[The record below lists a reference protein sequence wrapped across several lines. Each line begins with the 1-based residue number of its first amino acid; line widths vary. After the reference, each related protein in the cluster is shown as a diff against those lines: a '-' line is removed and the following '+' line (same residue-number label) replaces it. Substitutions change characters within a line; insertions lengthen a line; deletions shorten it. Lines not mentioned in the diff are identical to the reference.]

1 MKKLYSYLLFLF
13 AFSIY
18 AQEESFTK
26 KIFFKTN
33 KSEISQKS
41 QILLDSLIAIAKK
54 DSIYLIEIEGYTD
67 EKGLF
72 DDNKIL
78 AEKRAKRIYDY
89 LVEKKYNPNYIKH
102 SGKGI
107 YENSRIDSLQR
118 NATLKIKFNRYTI
131 CGTYAPV
138 IHEMENPYITNVRD
152 YFSTEDMIRYKMFA
166 IDTSENII
174 KTAGMISF
182 NANNKYINQRNSN
195 EIHYLKAC
203 IPLRKGESYDTD
215 MKVWINKANKKGE
228 TRWLEKDYKISFDSI
243 TQCYSLL
250 IDCGDLGD
258 FNKINIDKR
267 IPSSEEVIYFSSFKD
282 FDFYDVEIPKST
294 FSAIVENDKTNFYAF
309 VNEKRNNANNLVF
322 KGKFRENGIEKM
334 LTVNLDKCKLYQHK
348 SSKHYYLSKRTNY
361 FINEKEYNK
370 KGFWPWIKRI
380 FVKD

>member
-1 MKKLYSYLLFLF
+1 MRKLYSYLLFFF
-13 AFSIY
+13 AFSIF

-26 KIFFKTN
+26 QIFFETS

-41 QILLDSLIAIAKK
+41 KILLDSLITIAKK

-67 EKGLF
+67 EKGLL
-72 DDNKIL
+72 DNNMIL
-78 AEKRAKRIYDY
+78 AEKRAKRINDY
-89 LVEKKYNPNYIKH
+89 LIEKKFNPNYIKY
-102 SGKGI
+102 SGRGI
-107 YENSRIDSLQR
+107 YENSIIDSLQR
-118 NATLKIKFNRYTI
+118 NATLKIKYNRYTI
-131 CGTYAPV
+131 CGTYASE
-138 IHEMENPYITNVRD
+138 IHEMESPYITNVRD

-174 KTAGMISF
+174 KTTGMISF
-182 NANNKYINQRNSN
+182 NANNKYIKQKNSN

-203 IPLRKGESYDTD
+203 IPLRKGELYDKD
-215 MKVWINKANKKGE
+215 MKVWINKSNKKGE
-228 TRWLEKDYKISFDSI
+228 TRWLAKDYKISFDSI

-250 IDCGDLGD
+250 IDCGDLED

-361 FINEKEYNK
+361 FINQKEYNK
-370 KGFWPWIKRI
+370 KGFWSWIKRI

>member
-26 KIFFKTN
+26 KIFFETN

-41 QILLDSLIAIAKK
+41 QILLDILIAIAKK
-54 DSIYLIEIEGYTD
+54 DSIYFIEINGFTD
-67 EKGLF
+67 ETGTLES
-72 DDNKIL
+72 NQIL
-78 AEKRAKRIYDY
+78 SEKRAKKVNDY
-89 LVEKKYNPNYIKH
+89 LVEKNYNPKH
-102 SGKGI
+102 ITYFGKAI
-107 YENSRIDSLQR
+107 DTTSTNDSLQR
-118 NATLKIKFNRYTI
+118 NVTLQFKFIRQTVCATYN
-131 CGTYAPV
+131 PV
-138 IHEMENPYITNVRD
+138 IYEMESPFITNIRD
-152 YFSTEDMIRYKMFA
+152 YYTTEDMIRYKMFA

-182 NANNKYINQRNSN
+182 NADKKYVKYRNSI
-195 EIHYLKAC
+195 EQHFLKIC
-203 IPLRKGESYDTD
+203 IPLRNGESYDTD

-228 TRWLEKDYKISFDSI
+228 TRWLAKDYKISFDSI

-294 FSAIVENDKTNFYAF
+294 FSAIVENNKTNFYAF
-309 VNEKRNNANNLVF
+309 VNEIRNNADDLVF

>member
-1 MKKLYSYLLFLF
+1 MRKLYSYLLFFF

-26 KIFFKTN
+26 KFFFETN
-33 KSEISQKS
+33 KFEISQKS
-41 QILLDSLIAIAKK
+41 KILLDSLITIAKK

-67 EKGLF
+67 EKGLLE
-72 DDNKIL
+72 DNIIL
-78 AEKRAKRIYDY
+78 AENRAKRIYNY
-89 LVEKKYNPNYIKH
+89 LTEKKYNPNYIKH

-107 YENSRIDSLQR
+107 YKNSTIDSLQR
-118 NATLKIKFNRYTI
+118 NVTLKIKFNRYTI

-138 IHEMENPYITNVRD
+138 IHQIESPYITNVKD

-166 IDTSENII
+166 IDTAENIL

-182 NANNKYINQRNSN
+182 NANNKYIKQSNSN

-203 IPLRKGESYDTD
+203 IPLRKGESYDKD
-215 MKVWINKANKKGE
+215 MRVWINKSNKKGE
-228 TRWLEKDYKISFDSI
+228 TRWLAKDYEITFDSI
-243 TQCYSLL
+243 TKCYSLL
-250 IDCGDLGD
+250 INCGDLDD
-258 FNKINIDKR
+258 FNKINIDKT
-267 IPSSEEVIYFSSFKD
+267 IPFNEEVIYFSSFKD

-294 FSAIVENDKTNFYAF
+294 FSAIVENDKTNLYAF
-309 VNEKRNNANNLVF
+309 VNEKRTNADNLVF
-322 KGKFRENGIEKM
+322 KGKFRENGNEKI
-334 LTVNLDKCKLYQHK
+334 LTVNLDKCKLYRYK
-348 SSKHYYLSKRTNY
+348 ESKHYYLSKKTNY